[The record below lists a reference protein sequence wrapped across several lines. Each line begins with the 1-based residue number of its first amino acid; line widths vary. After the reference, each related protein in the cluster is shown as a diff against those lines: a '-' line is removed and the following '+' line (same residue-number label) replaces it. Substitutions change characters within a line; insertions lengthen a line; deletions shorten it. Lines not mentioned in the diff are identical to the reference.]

1 MNPQIK
7 NQIQQALDS
16 LPLGIQYRH
25 IQSYLIMAL
34 NEIKKIENTKI
45 KKKKPQQEN
54 KKFIFNKNVLNT
66 IESMIEEEE
75 NKN

>member
-25 IQSYLIMAL
+25 IQSHLIMAL
-34 NEIKKIENTKI
+34 NEIKKIEKAKVN
-45 KKKKPQQEN
+45 KKKPQQEN
-54 KKFIFNKNVLNT
+54 KKFVFNKNALNA
-66 IESMIEEEE
+66 IENMIEEEY
-75 NKN
+75 KN